1 MLHRCADIKIYDL
14 HSETC
19 VIARLKVEI
28 ARLLIDAGADVD
40 LDTMTSGSPLMT
52 GMLSCRSRW
61 EGEVGSVVHF
71 LDLAAL
77 LVGAGASVNTH
88 DEPNEY
94 SGDYSTPLGCALS
107 CTDFSD
113 TPHGIEIVALL
124 LRAGAS
130 LDDCGG
136 NVYTEEVHSAEYQ
149 VTRREQSWQEPDGVM
164 PPAGEPWHECKALPA
179 GLRAAG
185 SWKAFERAPRKTLIV
200 LRCLHSKGRATTA
213 DPVMKFLCELG
224 DNGVVWNVLSY
235 WSARLY

>member
-1 MLHRCADIKIYDL
+1 MRCFV
-14 HSETC
+14 S
-19 VIARLKVEI
+19 
-28 ARLLIDAGADVD
+28 
-40 LDTMTSGSPLMT
+40 
-52 GMLSCRSRW
+52 SR
-61 EGEVGSVVHF
+61 EERERDGGGGPYKTRFAVRFLVHF
-71 LDLAAL
+71 LDMAAL

-94 SGDYSTPLGCALS
+94 SGGYSTPLGCALS
-107 CTDFSD
+107 CLDFSD

-130 LDDCGG
+130 LDHCEARRW
-136 NVYTEEVHSAEYQ
+136 TEETVFSPAETI
-149 VTRREQSWQEPDGVM
+149 VSRREISHFDIPGIPSF
-164 PPAGEPWHECKALPA
+164 PPKEPWHECKALIA

-213 DPVMKFLCELG
+213 DPIMKFLCELG